1 MHIPER
7 PLYTLLGVIIVSF
20 AAAGFLHD
28 GPVRV
33 FEGLAAIQ
41 VHSARLIS
49 DFTVIGGIG
58 AALVNAAIVGIITLA
73 LVAVN
78 GVRLS
83 GPTIAAVFTLMGFSL
98 FGKTA
103 LNISPIMVGVF
114 IAGKL
119 VGKPFKNYIIIALF
133 GTALGPLTTFLAH
146 EAGLTGITA
155 LAAGAAGGVVAG
167 MVLPALAMAMLR
179 LHEGYNLYNLGLTC
193 GFFGLFAA
201 SLLVAFGNDVAIT
214 VVWNSEPS
222 LLLSAIVPAVSLLM
236 IVWGFVMDGA
246 GQVLRGQAD
255 ISKLSGRLPSDFME
269 TVSPGASLVN
279 AGLLGAAG
287 SLYIFIIGGDFNG
300 PTIGGLF
307 TVIGFATFGKHPRNT
322 WPVALGVV
330 AATLLS
336 GKSLTAPGPLLALMF
351 STTLAPLAGEFGAV
365 IGFIAGFL
373 HLVVVERTASW
384 HGGLDLYNNGFAGGL
399 VAAFMVAIIEWY
411 RSNKTTQQANRFGR
425 PEKR

>member
-1 MHIPER
+1 MG
-7 PLYTLLGVIIVSF
+7 LIIAGF
-20 AAAGFLHD
+20 ALAGFLHD
-28 GPVRV
+28 GPLRV

-41 VHSARLIS
+41 LHSARLIS

-58 AALVNAAIVGIITLA
+58 AALVNAALVGAISLI
-73 LVAVN
+73 LVALN
-78 GVRLS
+78 GVRFS

-98 FGKTA
+98 FGKSP
-103 LNISPIMVGVF
+103 LNIAPILLGVF
-114 IAGKL
+114 LAGKL
-119 VGKPFKNYIIIALF
+119 IGKPFKNYIIIALF

-146 EAGLTGITA
+146 EAGLSGPGAI
-155 LAAGAAGGVVAG
+155 LAGAAAG
-167 MVLPALAMAMLR
+167 MLAGMLLPALAMAMLR

-201 SLLVAFGNDVAIT
+201 SLLVAFGRDVSIR

-222 LLLSAIVPAVSLLM
+222 LLLSAIVPSVSLLM
-236 IVWGFVMDGA
+236 IVWGLFMEGA
-246 GQVLRGQAD
+246 AGAIRGQGE
-255 ISKLSGRLPSDFME
+255 ISRLSGRLPSDFME
-269 TVSPGASLVN
+269 NVSPGASLVN

-287 SLYIFIIGGDFNG
+287 SLYIFLIGGDFNG

-322 WPVALGVV
+322 WPVALGVI
-330 AATLLS
+330 AATLVS
-336 GKSLTAPGPLLALMF
+336 GKSLTAPGPLLALLF
-351 STTLAPLAGEFGAV
+351 GTTLAPLAGEFGPL

-373 HLVVVERTASW
+373 HLMMVERTAAW

-411 RSNKTTQQANRFGR
+411 RSNKTET
-425 PEKR
+425 KRKQ